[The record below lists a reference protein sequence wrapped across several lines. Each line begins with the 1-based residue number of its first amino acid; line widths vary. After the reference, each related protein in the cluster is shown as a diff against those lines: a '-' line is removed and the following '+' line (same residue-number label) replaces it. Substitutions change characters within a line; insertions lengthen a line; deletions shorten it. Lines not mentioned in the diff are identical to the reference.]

1 MVKTI
6 FIIIASLSSSNLVDL
21 ILLSGLIRR
30 LAGLDSDKKA
40 LKLSEEESKNALIIS
55 HDY

>member
-21 ILLSGLIRR
+21 ILLSGLIPR

-40 LKLSEEESKNALIIS
+40 LNLSEEESKNALIIS
-55 HDY
+55 HDF